1 MSGIN
6 LINQYKQAND
16 YNQKYI
22 NKKILLDK
30 LLYDPEIKGIIMKA
44 GPLGNPLDNLVIDCL
59 KRNGLSL
66 DKSINDFIHQSL
78 NGNSEYTEILKGID
92 ILSGNIALSPVER
105 LEPPNPL
112 PAERPVIQGVLVEP
126 RKNTC
131 FTSGISRTCK
141 RTGFTTKTCRK

>member
-66 DKSINDFIHQSL
+66 DKSINDSYI
-78 NGNSEYTEILKGID
+78 K
-92 ILSGNIALSPVER
+92 V
-105 LEPPNPL
+105 
-112 PAERPVIQGVLVEP
+112 
-126 RKNTC
+126 
-131 FTSGISRTCK
+131 
-141 RTGFTTKTCRK
+141 